1 MKTFDQLFIEAH
13 DETGSDMVPDQ
24 LELPLAP
31 TRPKP
36 HSSRHPAPERQNM
49 REAMKRLKSFVN
61 HSAGGL
67 APKAAWT
74 ALVLGLLKD
83 LDLERARVDTSEPD
97 PDDIL
102 RLADDQARRD
112 AQIED
117 DNRNYWEPGNN

>member
-31 TRPKP
+31 ARPKP
-36 HSSRHPAPERQNM
+36 PSRKVKEARRQK
-49 REAMKRLKSFVN
+49 EAMTRLKSFVN
-61 HSAGGL
+61 NSAGGL

-83 LDLERARVDTSEPD
+83 LDLERARVDTLEPD

-117 DNRNYWEPGNN
+117 DNRNYWEPGDN